1 MEINKVNQE
10 NINSSGDVV
19 GGDKIV
25 IQDVNITS
33 VLNPATDYMIELIK
47 RFKAESDSDE
57 KINKIVENLNHYS
70 TNLDEET
77 VYDLEYKLNAGNRGF
92 EYNRAVLLKER
103 ITKKIKLNENSE
115 AAQEIYA
122 YLLSQIC
129 SDFHLHIYP
138 LLKTHT
144 ISQINL
150 LIDEKVIKPAVFIL
164 GENVLKL
171 LKEDINGMIYFLT
184 GNCHIK
190 WE

>member
-1 MEINKVNQE
+1 MEINKFNQE
-10 NINSSGDVV
+10 NINAYGDVV
-19 GGDKIV
+19 ARDKIE
-25 IQDVNITS
+25 QNINVTN
-33 VLNPATDYMIELIK
+33 VLTPATDYMIELIK
-47 RFKAESDSDE
+47 KFKAESSSDE

-77 VYDLEYKLNAGNRGF
+77 IYDLEYKLNAGNRGY
-92 EYNRAVLLKER
+92 EYGRAVLLKER

>member
-47 RFKAESDSDE
+47 RFKAESNSDE

-92 EYNRAVLLKER
+92 EFNRAVLLKER

>member
-1 MEINKVNQE
+1 M
-10 NINSSGDVV
+10 
-19 GGDKIV
+19 
-25 IQDVNITS
+25 
-33 VLNPATDYMIELIK
+33 
-47 RFKAESDSDE
+47 
-57 KINKIVENLNHYS
+57 
-70 TNLDEET
+70 
-77 VYDLEYKLNAGNRGF
+77 
-92 EYNRAVLLKER
+92 LKER

-115 AAQEIYA
+115 SAQEIYA

>member
-47 RFKAESDSDE
+47 RFKAESNSDE

-92 EYNRAVLLKER
+92 EFNRAVLLKER

-115 AAQEIYA
+115 SAQEIYA